1 MITTIIFNLDFFI
14 DKIKQENAEGQETI
28 EQHLSDTLN
37 EFQIIGYNVCTIS
50 TIRFQ
55 FKTIQYTY
63 YEPESNYY
71 LQCFSSF
78 SSFSFVQKETL
89 IIDGTHLGLSKAIQ
103 TACYIHLVQSVFS
116 CLILDIRKTIKY
128 YENKNC
134 GVLKKSMFQKSINVV
149 IPMVG
154 DARRFIDPRCND
166 LKSLLNIQG
175 KPMIAWVIEMI
186 NIDANYIFI
195 VKDNHY
201 EQLKNVL
208 LACVPNCTIIRAK
221 NKTEGSACSVLLA
234 EEYINNDNPLIIA
247 NDNTWLDWDSEKTF
261 LDFLIGEPSIFSKV
275 VTFNSNGSHRYN
287 YVKVNNNNII
297 EHIANFKPISCF
309 ASSGLWM
316 WRSGKE
322 FIKCTHKMISCNK
335 RSRGEF
341 CTNLVA
347 NELINESNEENL
359 VKKVDVQK
367 CYIMEDPNDITQFQN
382 FWISEILN

>member
-14 DKIKQENAEGQETI
+14 DKIKQENAEREETI
-28 EQHLSDTLN
+28 EQHLAKTLN
-37 EFQIIGYNVCTIS
+37 EFRIIGYNICTIS

-63 YEPESNYY
+63 YESEGTLNYY
-71 LQCFSSF
+71 LQCL

-89 IIDGTHLGLSKAIQ
+89 IIDGTYLGLSKAIQ
-103 TACYIHLVQSVFS
+103 TSCYIHLVQS
-116 CLILDIRKTIKY
+116 INDLDIRKTIKY

-134 GVLKKSMFQKSINVV
+134 GVLKKTMFQKSINVV
-149 IPMVG
+149 IPMLG
-154 DARRFIDPRCND
+154 DAIRFVNPRCHD

-186 NIDANYIFI
+186 NIDANYIFV
-195 VKDNHY
+195 VKDIHY

-208 LACVPNCTIIRAK
+208 LACAPNCTIIKAK
-221 NKTEGSACSVLLA
+221 HKTEGSACSVLLA
-234 EEYINNDNPLIIA
+234 EEYINNDYPLIIA
-247 NDNTWLDWDSEKTF
+247 NDNTWLDWDSEKTI
-261 LDFLIGEPSIFSKV
+261 LDFLIGDPSIFSKV

-287 YVKVNNNNII
+287 YVKVSNQDTI

-316 WRSGKE
+316 WRSGKD

-347 NELINESNEENL
+347 NELVNESNEENL

-367 CYIMEDPNDITQFQN
+367 CFIMEDPNDITQFQN